1 MNERHKKILKFNT
14 GREYTAKGQR
24 IAAALLENG
33 DIVFVDIDR
42 QIDGVIRAGALTR
55 DDVLAFGYFTQ
66 RGIMDSYDKNEY
78 IGIVDRSQLA
88 QLRNA
93 AASI

>member
-1 MNERHKKILKFNT
+1 MILKFNT
-14 GREYTAKGQR
+14 GREYTANGQR
-24 IAAALLENG
+24 IAAALQENG
-33 DIVFVDIDR
+33 DIVFVDVDR
-42 QIDGVIRAGALTR
+42 QIDGVISAGALTC

-66 RGIMDSYDKNEY
+66 RGIMESYDRNEY
-78 IGIVDRSQLA
+78 AGALIDRALLT